1 MTETAPIPKAVAA
14 LIDKIDGNGLV
25 GLVGFAGQVDPKI
38 RYNRFA
44 IAEMAAYAPD
54 ASAKKFIEENVL
66 YATDVWQRCRMYGF
80 GVAAIPYTL
89 AIPNQTVEI
98 LGKSFDLGTV
108 AGVLGFIN
116 APHTIGEP
124 HAVPAETTSR

>member
-1 MTETAPIPKAVAA
+1 MTETAPIPEALAA
-14 LIDKIDGNGLV
+14 LIDKIDHKGLV
-25 GLVGFAGQVDPKI
+25 GLVGFAGQVDPRI

-44 IAEMAAYAPD
+44 IAEIAAYVPD
-54 ASAKKFIEENVL
+54 TFAKKFIEDNVKN
-66 YATDVWQRCRMYGF
+66 ASDVWQHCQIF
-80 GVAAIPYTL
+80 NEEFPYTL

-124 HAVPAETTSR
+124 HAVPAETPSR